1 MNKLNPSSIKLIEEA
16 VEGEYNFIKK
26 EEIMEENII
35 TLTIDGQEVKVKE
48 GTTILQA
55 AKQAG
60 IDIPTLCFLK
70 DINEVGDCR
79 MCIVEV
85 EGRRGFATSCIQT
98 VEEGM
103 VVHTHTQ
110 NVLEARH
117 VILDLIISNHAKD
130 CLTCTR
136 SGNCELQTLATKFN
150 VLNIEFEGERTEHK
164 VDDLSP
170 SIVRDFNKCIL
181 CRRCVAACKNVQK
194 IGAIDCI
201 NRGFESCISTV
212 GDHSLNDV
220 NCTFCGQCIE
230 ACPTGALHEK
240 ETINDVWVKLKDPET
255 TVIVQTAPAVRV
267 ALGEEFGMP
276 IGTNVVGKMVT
287 ALKRLG
293 FNKVFDTNTGADLT
307 IMEEANEFIER
318 FTKNDNLPLIT
329 SCSPGWVKYIEMNYP
344 ELLPH
349 LSSCKSPHQMFGA
362 ILKTYYAKREGLDPA
377 KMYVVSVM
385 PCIAKKFERQRPEM
399 KEDDLYDVDNVIT
412 TRELARMIKQANKKK
427 KKLEDSNFD
436 SPMGEASGAG
446 AIFGTTGGVME
457 AALRTAQDTLT
468 GKDLAKI
475 DFEQVRGGEGIKR
488 ATINIAGKEINVVA
502 ASGLANARTILEE
515 IKSGKANY
523 QFVEIMACP
532 GGCIMGGGQPIKS
545 SKIRSEVDVRKLR
558 ADALYSIDE
567 RSIVRKSHENPVMKK
582 LYKDFLEKPGSEIAE
597 KLLHTT
603 YTKRE
608 KYNI

>member
-1 MNKLNPSSIKLIEEA
+1 MSKELIS
-16 VEGEYNFIKK
+16 
-26 EEIMEENII
+26 
-35 TLTIDGQEVKVKE
+35 LTIDGIEVKVPKS
-48 GTTILQA
+48 TTILEA

-103 VVHTHTQ
+103 VVHTHTP

-136 SGNCELQTLATKFN
+136 SGNCELQTLAVKFN
-150 VLNIEFEGERTEHK
+150 VLNVEFPGEMTKHK

-181 CRRCVAACKNVQK
+181 CRRCVAACKNIQK

-201 NRGFESCISTV
+201 NRGFKSCISTV

-220 NCTFCGQCIE
+220 NCTNCGQCIQ

-240 ETINDVWVKLKDPET
+240 ETINDVWVKLKDPDT
-255 TVIVQTAPAVRV
+255 YVVVQTAPAVRV

-276 IGTNVVGKMVT
+276 IGTNVKGKMVT

-293 FNKVFDTNTGADLT
+293 FDKVFDTNTGADFT
-307 IMEEANEFIER
+307 IIEEAHEFIER
-318 FTKNDNLPLIT
+318 LNENDNLPMIT

-349 LSSCKSPHQMFGA
+349 LSTCKSPHQMFGA
-362 ILKTYYAKREGLDPA
+362 LTKTYFAKKEGINPE
-377 KMYVVSVM
+377 KIYVVSVM
-385 PCIAKKFERQRPEM
+385 PCIAKKFERQRDEL
-399 KEDDLYDVDNVIT
+399 KNNGLYDVDNVIT
-412 TRELARMIKQANKKK
+412 TRELSRMIKQANIEFE
-427 KKLEDSNFD
+427 KLEDSEFD
-436 SPMGEASGAG
+436 EPMGEATGAA

-468 GKDLAKI
+468 GKDLPKI

-488 ATINIAGKEINVVA
+488 ATVKIGKKDLKVVA
-502 ASGLANARTILEE
+502 ASGLANAQKIMEE
-515 IKSGKANY
+515 IKSGKADY

-545 SKIRSEVDVRKLR
+545 SKIRRETNVRKLR
-558 ADALYSIDE
+558 SDALYSIDE
-567 RSIVRKSHENPVMKK
+567 KSKIRKSHENPVVKK
-582 LYKDFLEKPGSEIAE
+582 IYAEYLEEPGSYRAH
-597 KLLHTT
+597 KLLHTH
-603 YTKRE
+603 YVERE
-608 KYNI
+608 KYQLCH